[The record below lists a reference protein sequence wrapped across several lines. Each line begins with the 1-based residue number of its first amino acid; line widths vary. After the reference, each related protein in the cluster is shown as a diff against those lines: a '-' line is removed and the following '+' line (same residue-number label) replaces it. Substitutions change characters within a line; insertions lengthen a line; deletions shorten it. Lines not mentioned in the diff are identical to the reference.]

1 MRRMCWHLLILLLLH
16 SLSFIQVEI
25 NVEYKKTWMLETC
38 WQMRFLVEAHQ
49 LINHHHNSFI
59 IIHTIM
65 YHHIITMIIILGV
78 DQDLVRDAHV
88 VTATVLTIQ
97 RQRKGGKG
105 LEDITRAMIRMMIR
119 SIKIRLSILISLD

>member
-1 MRRMCWHLLILLLLH
+1 M
-16 SLSFIQVEI
+16 
-25 NVEYKKTWMLETC
+25 
-38 WQMRFLVEAHQ
+38 
-49 LINHHHNSFI
+49 
-59 IIHTIM
+59 
-65 YHHIITMIIILGV
+65 TMTIILGV

-88 VTATVLTIQ
+88 VTATALTIQ

>member
-16 SLSFIQVEI
+16 SQSFIQVEI
-25 NVEYKKTWMLETC
+25 NVEHKKTWMLGTC
-38 WQMRFLVEAHQ
+38 WQMRFLVEAPQ
-49 LINHHHNSFI
+49 SINHHNSFI

-88 VTATVLTIQ
+88 VTATALTIQ

-105 LEDITRAMIRMMIR
+105 LEDITRAMIRMMICA
-119 SIKIRLSILISLD
+119 IKIRLSILISLD